1 MRNRR
6 NLLIGVVL
14 AALGAAGTAQSEE
27 IRIGGGGAALITI
40 FQPAKPGFEAATGI
54 ALVSLQSSP
63 KGGLVNLLAGMV
75 DVAVAA
81 HSLESMIEGATR
93 DGVRVDASALQQHPV
108 GFNRT
113 VLLVHP
119 SNRVSRLSRD
129 QIKDIFTG
137 RLGNWKDVGGDDRD
151 IIVVWGKGTPGQN
164 ADFTRRALEGESVAR
179 DVLLT
184 TNYIDIRD
192 TVAATPEA
200 VGIDPFGIAD
210 ASVKVIEADPPLTT
224 PIIAV
229 TLGKPAPKVQ
239 RLLDY
244 VTGEGRRHTRQ

>member
-1 MRNRR
+1 M
-6 NLLIGVVL
+6 
-14 AALGAAGTAQSEE
+14 
-27 IRIGGGGAALITI
+27 
-40 FQPAKPGFEAATGI
+40 
-54 ALVSLQSSP
+54 
-63 KGGLVNLLAGMV
+63 
-75 DVAVAA
+75 
-81 HSLESMIEGATR
+81 
-93 DGVRVDASALQQHPV
+93 
-108 GFNRT
+108 
-113 VLLVHP
+113 
-119 SNRVSRLSRD
+119 
-129 QIKDIFTG
+129 
-137 RLGNWKDVGGDDRD
+137 GNWKDVGGDDRD